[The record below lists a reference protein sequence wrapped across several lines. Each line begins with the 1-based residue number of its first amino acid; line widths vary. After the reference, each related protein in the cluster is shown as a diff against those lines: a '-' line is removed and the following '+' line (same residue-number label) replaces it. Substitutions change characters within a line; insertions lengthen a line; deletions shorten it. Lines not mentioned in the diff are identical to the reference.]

1 MSATESADV
10 EENGTEPA
18 HTAQAG
24 TRPGQRPTN
33 FGPTVRR
40 VLSEV
45 ADQRVRIITGIVLG
59 AVGVLLN
66 AVGPMLLGMA
76 TDVVVAGMV
85 GTGVD
90 FGALARILALI
101 TGVYALGALSVWS
114 QGVLTT
120 VAVQRTLA
128 KLRRKLQHKLS
139 RVPLSYVDAR
149 QRGELLSRMTNDVDN
164 LAQTLQQTLSQLIT
178 AVLTIVSVLTMMVII
193 SPLLALVALVTVP
206 LSGFIVARIARRSQ
220 PEFTEQWRRTGTLN
234 GHIEEMYTGHALVT
248 VFGHEQSAQDTFAT
262 ENEALYRASYRAQ
275 FITGVMQPVTGM
287 MSNIGYVLVA
297 EIGRAHV

>member
-33 FGPTVRR
+33 FGPTLRR
-40 VLSEV
+40 MLSEV

-59 AVGVLLN
+59 AVGVVLN
-66 AVGPMLLGMA
+66 AAGPMLLGMA
-76 TDVVVAGMV
+76 TDIVVAGM

-120 VAVQRTLA
+120 VAMQRTLA

-178 AVLTIVSVLTMMVII
+178 ARSEEHTSELQSRGQLVCR
-193 SPLLALVALVTVP
+193 LLLERKK
-206 LSGFIVARIARRSQ
+206 ARYRGPAR
-220 PEFTEQWRRTGTLN
+220 
-234 GHIEEMYTGHALVT
+234 
-248 VFGHEQSAQDTFAT
+248 
-262 ENEALYRASYRAQ
+262 
-275 FITGVMQPVTGM
+275 
-287 MSNIGYVLVA
+287 
-297 EIGRAHV
+297 